1 MGFTIYAR
9 MKRAGKQ
16 NREELMPVPFELKR
30 RPETVRELLV
40 LLVQQSV
47 REYNVR
53 KDEGQTLNYLTKT
66 QIEGQASAGK
76 ISFGVHGGNLANEE
90 EAAENA
96 LQCFEDGI
104 YRVFAGDMEL
114 TEMEQAIP
122 WECDG
127 GGGELIFTFIRL
139 TMLSGW

>member
-1 MGFTIYAR
+1 MAFTIYAR

-16 NREELMPVPFELKR
+16 KKAELVPVPFELER

-47 REYNVR
+47 REYNER
-53 KDEGQTLNYLTKT
+53 KEEEQLLNYLTRE
-66 QIEGQASAGK
+66 QIDGMASAGK
-76 ISFGVHGGNLANEE
+76 VTFGIHRGNPAKQD
-90 EAAENA
+90 AAVENA

-104 YRVFAGDMEL
+104 YRVFAGDEEL
-114 TEMEQAIP
+114 TELGQVIL
-122 WECDG
+122 WGQDSS
-127 GGGELIFTFIRL
+127 GEEPVFTFIRL

>member
-1 MGFTIYAR
+1 MAFTIYAR

-16 NREELMPVPFELKR
+16 KKAELAPVPFELER

-47 REYNVR
+47 QEYNAR
-53 KDEGQTLNYLTKT
+53 KEEDQLLNYLTRE
-66 QIEGQASAGK
+66 QIDGMTSAGK
-76 ISFGVHGGNLANEE
+76 VSFGIHRGNPAKQD
-90 EAAENA
+90 AAVENA

-104 YRVFAGDMEL
+104 YRVFAGDEEL
-114 TEMEQAIP
+114 TELGQVIP
-122 WECDG
+122 WGQDG
-127 GGGELIFTFIRL
+127 NGEEPVFTFIRL